1 MSTFGAYFRLWRV
14 GWVLVREGVVSAL
27 PSEGLPPPVAL
38 AKSVVTIFERS
49 KARHQKR
56 SDRLAQA
63 VERLG
68 PSYVKIGQFLATRP
82 DVVGVEFA
90 NDLSQLQDR
99 MAFFPSAAAKANI
112 EGSLGRPIGANSAS

>member
-1 MSTFGAYFRLWRV
+1 MSTLGAYFRLWRV
-14 GWVLVREGVVSAL
+14 GWILVREGVISAL
-27 PSEGLPPPVAL
+27 PSEDLPPSVGI
-38 AKSVVTIFERS
+38 AKSFAGLFARNRARS
-49 KARHQKR
+49 RKR

-90 NDLSQLQDR
+90 DDLSQLQDR
-99 MAFFPSAAAKANI
+99 MAFFPEAAAKANI
-112 EGSLGRPIGANSAS
+112 EGSLGRPTEELYAS